1 MSFQTKLNRRIRQP
15 ARTLPLFG
23 LKSGTH
29 GAIVLACALAFAPLR
44 LHAQSASAGAASVDL
59 PAQPLGKA
67 LLELGRQTHLQ
78 VSFSPEAVA
87 GKTAPA
93 LKGAMAPQDA
103 LDALL
108 QGTGLRYEKTAD
120 NAVIIE
126 AVEAAGVPNA
136 APVTAATVVT
146 AADTSA
152 GTEGTLNTVTVQ
164 GTRPSL
170 YAVPDVNV
178 GALGSKDPKDL
189 PMSVESYSNELIAAQ
204 ASRTLMDVLKN
215 DPSVQNTAVGGAMD
229 NISIRGFP
237 IDWTNTMRR
246 DGMPVAPYYDMP
258 LENTERID
266 VLKGPSGFLYGVN
279 SPGGT
284 VNYVIKRPT
293 RDRFTSTTAEIR
305 SYDGYYG
312 AVDTGGPIGDGQ
324 LGYRFNVAGEKV
336 GNFDH
341 SGDRTRTFVSGAIDW
356 AITPRALLR
365 FDFDYQDKK
374 LAAQPVIGLQP
385 NGALPPQFDP
395 RTLLGQP
402 WLQYRTSTFNLG
414 AHFDYKISDNWNFTT
429 QIAQSYNNRDAAF
442 PDVYSVAGNGDILDG
457 DIYLSPDQSFRVLST
472 NTFVSGKFNTGPLKH
487 QLVTGVSTR
496 NYDSHEAGFAAI
508 PLTVG
513 NLFNPVY
520 SPQPSNT
527 VYPQKTVTKNF
538 QPSVF
543 VSDLIDIGSQ
553 WRVMLGMRHVK
564 YRNDSYPPSGAS
576 SHYETSVNVPSAGLI
591 FKPLPNISTY
601 VSYAEGFEQGGV
613 APYNTLNAGTYLSPV
628 KSKQYEAGVK
638 ADIAGR
644 VNVNAAVFRIE
655 KTLQYV
661 NSANVFV
668 EGGTQRHTGV
678 ELTANGRI
686 TRDLSVV
693 TGAAYLDTVQED
705 TGDPN
710 TSGKRAANVPRFQA
724 NAFLDYRIPVV
735 TGLSAD
741 AGVYYVGSRPLN
753 AQNSVDLPGY
763 VRFDAGVR
771 YLTRIGGL
779 STILRAGVQ
788 NLTDKRYWAAANYS
802 SVWPGTPRTFFLS
815 AQVDM

>member
-1 MSFQTKLNRRIRQP
+1 MSFQTKFNRRIRRP
-15 ARTLPLFG
+15 ANTLS
-23 LKSGTH
+23 SGSPSSRRKP
-29 GAIVLACALAFAPLR
+29 GAQAAIVLACALAFTPPYLR
-44 LHAQSASAGAASVDL
+44 AQTVSGAAVSVDVPAQS
-59 PAQPLGKA
+59 LGKA

-78 VSFSPEAVA
+78 VSFAPDAVA

-93 LKGAMAPQDA
+93 LKGTMAPHAA
-103 LDALL
+103 LDRLL
-108 QGTGLRYEKTAD
+108 EGSGLHYQDTAD
-120 NAVIIE
+120 NAVTIE
-126 AVEAAGVPNA
+126 AAESVNASAGAAA
-136 APVTAATVVT
+136 AVVT
-146 AADTSA
+146 AADA
-152 GTEGTLNTVTVQ
+152 KVGEGTLNTVAVT

-170 YAVPDVNV
+170 FSLPDVNV

-189 PMSVESYSNELIAAQ
+189 PMSVESYSSELITAQ

-246 DGMPVAPYYDMP
+246 DGMPVAPYYDIA

-293 RDRFTSTTAEIR
+293 RDRFTSVTSEIR

-312 AVDTGGPIGDGQ
+312 AVDTGGPIGDGRV
-324 LGYRFNVAGEKV
+324 GYRFNVAGEKV
-336 GNFDH
+336 GNFNH
-341 SGDRTRTFVSGAIDW
+341 SGDRTRTFVSGALDF
-356 AITPRALLR
+356 AITPSALLR
-365 FDFDYQDKK
+365 LDFDYQDKK
-374 LAAQPVIGLQP
+374 LAAQPVIGQQP
-385 NGALPPQFDP
+385 DGSLPPQFDP

-414 AHFDYKISDNWNFTT
+414 AHFDYKFSENWSFTT

-442 PDVYSVAGNGDILDG
+442 PDVYSVAPNGDILSG

-472 NTFVSGKFNTGPLKH
+472 NTFVSGKFNTGWLRH

-520 SPQPSNT
+520 SPEPST
-527 VYPQKTVTKNF
+527 VFPAKTVTKNF

-543 VSDLIDIGSQ
+543 VSDLIDVGSQ
-553 WRVMLGMRHVK
+553 WSVMLGVRHVK
-564 YRNDSYPPSGAS
+564 YRNDSYPPGGPS

-601 VSYAEGFEQGGV
+601 VSYSEGFEQGGV
-613 APYNTLNAGTYLSPV
+613 APYNTLNAGVYLSPV

-638 ADIAGR
+638 TDIAGR
-644 VNVNAAVFRIE
+644 LIVNAAVFRIE

-661 NSANVFV
+661 NGANYFV
-668 EGGTQRHTGV
+668 EGGTQRHTGF
-678 ELTANGRI
+678 ELTSNGKL

-693 TGAAYLDTVQED
+693 AGVAYLDTVQED
-705 TGDPN
+705 TGDPTTN
-710 TSGKRAANVPRFQA
+710 GKRAANVPHFQA
-724 NAFLDYRIPVV
+724 NAFLDYRVPGLH
-735 TGLSAD
+735 GLSVD

-763 VRFDAGVR
+763 VRFDAGVS
-771 YLTRIGGL
+771 YQTHIGGL
-779 STILRAGVQ
+779 STIFRAGVQ
-788 NLTDKRYWAAANYS
+788 NLTDKRYWAAANYG

-815 AQVDM
+815 AQVDI